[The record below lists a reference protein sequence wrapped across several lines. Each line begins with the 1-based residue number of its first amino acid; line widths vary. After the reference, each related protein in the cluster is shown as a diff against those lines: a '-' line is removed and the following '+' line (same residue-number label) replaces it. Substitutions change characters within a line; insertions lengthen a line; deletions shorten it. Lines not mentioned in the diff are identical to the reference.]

1 MPCTSTDPNA
11 EIDGQ
16 TQYKSKQ
23 GGIGRRGVFLADI
36 FFTYNAR
43 RIQQLHAVLYCD
55 CLLYCK
61 DTVEITIDTVAAGL
75 LVLLYVPGYGSTS
88 ATRYH
93 TATVKYTVPVQHTR
107 YPGKKFTHTII

>member
-1 MPCTSTDPNA
+1 MPYFIVTACS
-11 EIDGQ
+11 
-16 TQYKSKQ
+16 
-23 GGIGRRGVFLADI
+23 
-36 FFTYNAR
+36 
-43 RIQQLHAVLYCD
+43 
-55 CLLYCK
+55 K

>member
-1 MPCTSTDPNA
+1 MGKRSIKVNKEALEGGAFFWPIYFLPIMHEGYSSYMP
-11 EIDGQ
+11 
-16 TQYKSKQ
+16 
-23 GGIGRRGVFLADI
+23 
-36 FFTYNAR
+36 
-43 RIQQLHAVLYCD
+43 YCIVTA
-55 CLLYCK
+55 CSK